1 MEFLFKVVASDS
13 RTKNDIG
20 LYTLVCPASE
30 EIFEKKWVKFST
42 KWMVA
47 YLV

>member
-1 MEFLFKVVASDS
+1 MEFLFKVIVADN

-30 EIFEKKWVKFST
+30 NIFEKQKMLNFLQREW
-42 KWMVA
+42 
-47 YLV
+47 